1 MYYNDDFW
9 YICIIRYLSNWLFI
23 MLLGYIGIYVYD
35 WLIVGYDN
43 FIGLLKMLL
52 LCSFEWINVYFMI
65 ISRLLFNKIIFF
77 YILMV

>member
-1 MYYNDDFW
+1 
-9 YICIIRYLSNWLFI
+9 

-52 LCSFEWINVYFMI
+52 
-65 ISRLLFNKIIFF
+65 
-77 YILMV
+77 